1 LTPSPGRKTLNSST
15 FLPVVAVTLSL
26 SVIGTFWVLADST
39 GVAYLALFL
48 LLGVPGLPLGFALF
62 GRRHPAG
69 WIGGLP
75 LGYALTTLA
84 WWGVIFEGYATTPAL
99 VTAWAAAA
107 VAAWLVTRRFTS
119 PLVAVPAWTRRDT
132 TALCLL
138 LLLVP
143 ALVAR
148 PFSKLGSKDAE
159 GNRLYRAY
167 FVADFV
173 WHTALT
179 AELAK
184 HEPRPRNPFLAPE
197 PVHYY
202 WTYFRIP
209 ATIAAQTGVDVQTAL
224 KLNAT
229 GTAFVFLAAIYLA
242 AWAALPA
249 WPFATAVA
257 VGLTVLGPS
266 AEGLAAIADL
276 LRRGHS
282 LAELRDLNID
292 AVASWAF
299 KGIRI
304 DNLPRAMWYNP
315 QHSFSCAL
323 GLLAVPVAIWG
334 GVRARAA
341 AIVLAGCA
349 LGASLAFNP
358 LLGVAF
364 CGVYGLT
371 MLIATVT
378 GRAAV
383 RDLVRHGLAVVPVAL
398 AFAWCAFNQVG
409 DGAGAALVFGL
420 WGSARN
426 ATVLNLLLQL
436 GPILIAIAIGLWPN
450 GAEAFTPVWPAIAGV
465 TLGLLLMH
473 FVALTVNP
481 AWVGFRGGQIFLV
494 LAPAIVARGLTRLWA
509 VERRPLAL
517 VVVAVVV
524 IAGFPTS
531 IIDVYNT
538 QDVTNRGL
546 SPGAEFHW
554 TVVITPLEH
563 EALDWIRTNTPPH
576 AVVQAEP
583 IIRGRETWSL
593 IPTFGERRMATGS
606 PLALLPVP
614 EYAERNER
622 VKAIYASHDPRFA
635 WQETK
640 NLGIDYLYVDAT
652 ERSAYP
658 GVSKFDANPD
668 LFALV
673 FKNAEAA
680 VYALRP

>member
-1 LTPSPGRKTLNSST
+1 MPSPGHKTLNS
-15 FLPVVAVTLSL
+15 VTLLPLVALVVLL
-26 SVIGTFWVLADST
+26 SVFGTFWVLAGWT
-39 GVAYLALFL
+39 GLAYLGLFL

-69 WIGGLP
+69 WLAGLT
-75 LGYALTTLA
+75 LGYALTSLV
-84 WWGVIFEGYATTPAL
+84 WWTVVFQGYATTPAF

-107 VAAWLVTRRFTS
+107 VAARLGTRRFTS
-119 PLVAVPAWTRRDT
+119 PLVAAPAWTRRDT

-138 LLLVP
+138 LLMVP
-143 ALVAR
+143 ALVAL
-148 PFSKLGSKDAE
+148 PFSKLGSEDRD

-197 PVHYY
+197 PLHYY

-209 ATIAAQTGVDVQTAL
+209 ATIAAQTGLDVQTAL

-229 GTAFVFLAAIYLA
+229 GTAFLFLAAIYLA

-249 WPFATAVA
+249 WPFTTAVA
-257 VGLTVLGPS
+257 VTLTFLGPS
-266 AEGLAAIADL
+266 AEGLAAIVDL

-299 KGIRI
+299 KGLRI

-334 GVRARAA
+334 GIRARAA

-364 CGVYGLT
+364 CGVYGVT
-371 MLIATVT
+371 MIIATVT
-378 GRAAV
+378 GRAAA
-383 RDLVRHGLAVVPVAL
+383 RDLVRHGFAVVPVAL
-398 AFAWCAFNQVG
+398 AFAWCTFNQVG
-409 DGAGAALVFGL
+409 DGAGEALVFGL
-420 WGSARN
+420 TGLARN
-426 ATVLNLLLQL
+426 ATVLNLALQL
-436 GPILIAIAIGLWPN
+436 GPLMIPMAIGLWPK
-450 GAEAFTPVWPAIAGV
+450 GAEAFVPIWPALAGV

-473 FVALTVNP
+473 LVALTVNP

-494 LAPAIVARGLTRLWA
+494 LAPAIVARGLARLWKAGSRRWA
-509 VERRPLAL
+509 VATA
-517 VVVAVVV
+517 AVVV

-531 IIDVYNT
+531 IVDLYNT

-554 TVVITPLEH
+554 TVLITPLQQ

-583 IIRGRETWSL
+583 TIRGRETWSL
-593 IPTFGERRMATGS
+593 IPTFGERRMATGN

-614 EYAERNER
+614 EYAEKNAR
-622 VKAIYASHDPRFA
+622 VKAIYASSDPQDA
-635 WQETK
+635 WQEAK

-652 ERSAYP
+652 ERAAYP
-658 GVSKFDANPD
+658 GVGKFDANPD
-668 LFALV
+668 LFAPV
-673 FKNAEAA
+673 FKNAEA
-680 VYALRP
+680 VVFALRP